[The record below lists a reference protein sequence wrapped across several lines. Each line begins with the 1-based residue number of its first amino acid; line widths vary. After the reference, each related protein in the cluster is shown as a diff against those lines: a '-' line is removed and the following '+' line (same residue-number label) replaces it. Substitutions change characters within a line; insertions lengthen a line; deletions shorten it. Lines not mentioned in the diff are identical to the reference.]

1 MVVDFIETTDKNI
14 NIKTFLYMIPE
25 NIDEN
30 SDEIRLKYL
39 KKKLIIN
46 SFRDA
51 LNDLL
56 NEFVFN
62 FDTEHNTIILVERE
76 NEYGQ
81 RN

>member
-1 MVVDFIETTDKNI
+1 MIVDLIETTDKNI

-25 NIDEN
+25 NIDE
-30 SDEIRLKYL
+30 DEDGIRLKYL

-46 SFRDA
+46 SFRDT
-51 LNDLL
+51 LNELL

>member
-1 MVVDFIETTDKNI
+1 MTVDLIETNDENI
-14 NIKTFLYMIPE
+14 NIKTFLHMIPE

-39 KKKLIIN
+39 KKKLIVN
-46 SFRDA
+46 SFRDV
-51 LNDLL
+51 LNDIL